1 MTKEYA
7 LKQLK
12 GLPLDMRD
20 AAKKDIDLRAYKTV
34 EIVPSFEIWGNCF
47 QMLSLIHI

>member
-20 AAKKDIDLRAYKTV
+20 AAKKGYRPQSV
-34 EIVPSFEIWGNCF
+34 
-47 QMLSLIHI
+47 